1 MKGLLQNSPSLIA
14 GILEPQ
20 KFEYSR
26 LLRTPNFKINSK
38 KSGIFTNL
46 LLKDVIIHVFL
57 TSVQT
62 GVKGLKEGIQF
73 LRAFVPHL

>member
-46 LLKDVIIHVFL
+46 LLKKILKFGVFQNCDITNFL
-57 TSVQT
+57 S
-62 GVKGLKEGIQF
+62 IQIP
-73 LRAFVPHL
+73 AT